1 LHIVGD
7 IMRGYVWKLIVT
19 LSFNKVQGLN

>member
-1 LHIVGD
+1 
-7 IMRGYVWKLIVT
+7 MRGYVWKLIVT